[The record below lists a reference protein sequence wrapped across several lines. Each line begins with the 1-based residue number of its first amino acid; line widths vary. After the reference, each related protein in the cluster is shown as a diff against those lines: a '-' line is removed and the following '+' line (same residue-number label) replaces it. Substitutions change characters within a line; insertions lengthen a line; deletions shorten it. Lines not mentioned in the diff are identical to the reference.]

1 MTSAR
6 ELLHETLAATETRVV
21 IQVGPDLDRV
31 VNEAVSALAR
41 DPDIYKRAGEL
52 VRIVRVDAAAE
63 GEGFNEGTP
72 QIRGLP
78 AATLKTRLTR
88 TARWVTTSSTG
99 KPIETM
105 PSDDVVAAVSQMGD
119 WPRVRRLVGIVETP
133 ALRPDGSVM
142 QEPGYD
148 PATGFYFDPR
158 SAKFPRVPEQ
168 PTREEAYAALCSLY
182 EAFSDFPFASPAA
195 AMVPIAAVL
204 TLLARPA
211 IAGNTPAICFEAAAR
226 GSGKTLLADVASII
240 ATGRMASKVTF
251 PGSDDELEKMLGGYA
266 RRGAVAFCFDNVA
279 ANLSFGGAPLDKVL
293 TSGGVVDLRILG
305 KTQVPSFD
313 WRALVLATGN
323 NLSFRGDTTRR
334 VLVARLES
342 PLENPED
349 RSDFSHHPLPEWV
362 LANRERLAVAGLT
375 LLRAYVVAGRPPVD
389 VKLWGSFEG
398 WSALIPR
405 AIVWASGDGA
415 SDPQITRPTL
425 DASGE
430 PEKTLLDRL
439 LAAMPDGEWKVK
451 ELLDGQQNPDLVSVL
466 EEIAPAAERGDRA
479 KKLGH
484 ALKAFKGRVVG
495 GRRLAQGQDK
505 KAKVVTW
512 QVERV

>member
-1 MTSAR
+1 MKTAR
-6 ELLHETLAATETRVV
+6 ETLHETIAATETRVV

-31 VNEAVSALAR
+31 VNDAVAALAR
-41 DPDIYKRAGEL
+41 DPNIYKRAGEL
-52 VRIVRVDAAAE
+52 VRIVRVDAADA
-63 GEGFNEGTP
+63 GEGMNEGTP

-78 AATLKTRLTR
+78 SATLKTRLTR
-88 TARWVTTSSTG
+88 TARWVTTSAAG
-99 KPIETM
+99 KPVETT
-105 PSDDVVAAVSQMGD
+105 PPDDVVAAVSQLGD

-158 SAKFPRVPEQ
+158 SARFPRVPEQ
-168 PTREEAYAALCSLY
+168 PTREVAFSALCELY
-182 EAFSDFPFASPAA
+182 NAFADFPFASSAA

-211 IAGNTPAICFEAAAR
+211 IDGNTPAICFEAAAR

-251 PGSDDELEKMLGGYA
+251 PGSDDELEKLLGGYA
-266 RRGAVAFCFDNVA
+266 RRGAVVFCFDNVA

-293 TSGGVVDLRILG
+293 TSGGTVDLRILG

-323 NLSFRGDTTRR
+323 NLEFRGDTTRR

-349 RSDFSHHPLPEWV
+349 RSDFAHHPLAPWV

-375 LLRAYVVAGRPPVD
+375 LLRAYVVAGRPSVD

-405 AIVWASGDGA
+405 AIVWASGDA
-415 SDPQITRPTL
+415 AADPQITRPTL

-439 LAAMPDGEWKVK
+439 LTAMPDGPVRVRD
-451 ELLDGQQNPDLVSVL
+451 LLEQLQNPDLVSVL

-479 KKLGH
+479 KKIGH
-484 ALKAFKGRVVG
+484 ALKALKGRVVG
-495 GRRLAQGQDK
+495 GRRLAQGQHKDS
-505 KAKVVTW
+505 KVATW
-512 QVERV
+512 RAELI